1 MLNRRNFLKNAGGTG
16 ALALMP
22 GLNLSAGTAG
32 QRRQGKA
39 EEAHDDLRISL
50 DGAWSFRTDP
60 DNRGVDQQWFA
71 AGKTTPDWEPV
82 RVPHTW
88 QVDARHH
95 DYLGVAW
102 YRKEFTA
109 TEAWLNYTLRIEFE
123 AVFHSARIWL
133 NGRYAGEHLRKGY
146 TAFMLDLSH
155 LIKPGANYL
164 VVQVDNRFD
173 DRMLPRNNSY
183 DWAADGGITRPVSL
197 CITPKNYLESVR
209 VTAIPDLEKGI
220 ARIQVQ
226 TTVVNALDKQAEL
239 SVAWTVIEE
248 QTGRE
253 VLSSEALRTV
263 VRAGGQEAVEFPERV
278 LASPLLWH
286 FDAPNLYRIRVS
298 LSRNGQTIHTK
309 VDTFGIRRI
318 EIRNAAFYL
327 NGERVWLAGVERM
340 AGSHPEYGM
349 AEPESWIRHDHR
361 DMKNL
366 NCVFTRVHWQQDKR
380 VLDYCDRHGM
390 LIQVEVP
397 SWGGGTFKG
406 MKTDPDPAIMEN
418 GLEQLRE
425 LIGREYNHPSVF
437 SWGLCNEI
445 GGQNPPAYKFAET
458 MLREAKR
465 LDPHRPCAYASNSLH
480 YTPEKDVTHLMD
492 FVEWNEYHES
502 WLGGTTEDME
512 KNLLAIHEA
521 FPDKPVVIAEY
532 GWCRCTPDRT
542 EGDEK
547 LISILRRHNAIFR
560 RHDFVA
566 GLIFFSYND
575 YRTHRGDKG
584 LGVLR
589 QRVHGVVDLYGSKNP
604 SYYVLQE
611 ESSPVES
618 LEASF
623 QEQRLRVAIRTRK
636 TIPAYRLRNYRL
648 RWIGYADQDIPL
660 ETAELTLPDMEPG
673 YDGTHEFK
681 TSLSLFEKIVVE
693 VIRPTGFPA
702 GETSLKLPA
711 GR

>member
-1 MLNRRNFLKNAGGTG
+1 
-16 ALALMP
+16 
-22 GLNLSAGTAG
+22 
-32 QRRQGKA
+32 
-39 EEAHDDLRISL
+39 
-50 DGAWSFRTDP
+50 
-60 DNRGVDQQWFA
+60 
-71 AGKTTPDWEPV
+71 
-82 RVPHTW
+82 
-88 QVDARHH
+88 
-95 DYLGVAW
+95 
-102 YRKEFTA
+102 
-109 TEAWLNYTLRIEFE
+109 
-123 AVFHSARIWL
+123 
-133 NGRYAGEHLRKGY
+133 
-146 TAFMLDLSH
+146 
-155 LIKPGANYL
+155 
-164 VVQVDNRFD
+164 
-173 DRMLPRNNSY
+173 
-183 DWAADGGITRPVSL
+183 
-197 CITPKNYLESVR
+197 
-209 VTAIPDLEKGI
+209 
-220 ARIQVQ
+220 
-226 TTVVNALDKQAEL
+226 
-239 SVAWTVIEE
+239 
-248 QTGRE
+248 
-253 VLSSEALRTV
+253 
-263 VRAGGQEAVEFPERV
+263 
-278 LASPLLWH
+278 
-286 FDAPNLYRIRVS
+286 
-298 LSRNGQTIHTK
+298 
-309 VDTFGIRRI
+309 
-318 EIRNAAFYL
+318 
-327 NGERVWLAGVERM
+327 
-340 AGSHPEYGM
+340 
-349 AEPESWIRHDHR
+349 
-361 DMKNL
+361 
-366 NCVFTRVHWQQDKR
+366 
-380 VLDYCDRHGM
+380 
-390 LIQVEVP
+390 
-397 SWGGGTFKG
+397 
-406 MKTDPDPAIMEN
+406 
-418 GLEQLRE
+418 
-425 LIGREYNHPSVF
+425 
-437 SWGLCNEI
+437 
-445 GGQNPPAYKFAET
+445 
-458 MLREAKR
+458 
-465 LDPHRPCAYASNSLH
+465 
-480 YTPEKDVTHLMD
+480 MD

-660 ETAELTLPDMEPG
+660 ETAELALPDMEPG